1 MRLPPRDNVSGAD
14 GQLFSIRCDEFK
26 ILFSLVAGFLPAFLQ
41 DNFSFSFLLIIGS
54 DISLYS
60 KINYI
65 FIQLTL
71 YSCIFTVVFAKYI
84 FYFIIF
90 VTVLFHRVHCKT
102 WRMSRF
108 FRLNYPFWMHMIKIE
123 FYQIQDTGSR
133 SFDVWVCTCPTNLSN
148 LKNILNFDSFPS
160 WAALLANSI
169 YSSFLD
175 FVLGSF
181 WAIVSS
187 PSFPHN
193 TGTFFR
199 VCLFWAK
206 FSSPSFSYDRQLGSK
221 KNELPLDLRLRFI
234 ILY

>member
-14 GQLFSIRCDEFK
+14 GQLLSNCRDEFK

-60 KINYI
+60 KINQI

-108 FRLNYPFWMHMIKIE
+108 SHLNSRPKIDLFGMYMMIN
-123 FYQIQDTGSR
+123 GS
-133 SFDVWVCTCPTNLSN
+133 TIN
-148 LKNILNFDSFPS
+148 
-160 WAALLANSI
+160 
-169 YSSFLD
+169 
-175 FVLGSF
+175 
-181 WAIVSS
+181 
-187 PSFPHN
+187 
-193 TGTFFR
+193 
-199 VCLFWAK
+199 
-206 FSSPSFSYDRQLGSK
+206 Q
-221 KNELPLDLRLRFI
+221 
-234 ILY
+234 